1 MKKIKMSVAALLIAG
16 MSYSQTIKPN
26 QVVLNEFEVV
36 EMINTIEEI
45 LEWHKEDENNGD
57 YSHGSYEEGWGSA
70 YWLTIMKE
78 QLILKL
84 RTRQIKSY

>member
-26 QVVLNEFEVV
+26 QVVLNEFEVI

-78 QLILKL
+78 QLVLKL